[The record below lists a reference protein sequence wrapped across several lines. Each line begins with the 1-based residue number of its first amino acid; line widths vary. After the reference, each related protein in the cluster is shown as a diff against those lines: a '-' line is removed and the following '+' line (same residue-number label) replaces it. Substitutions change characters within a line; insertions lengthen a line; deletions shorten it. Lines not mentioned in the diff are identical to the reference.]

1 MIGSPSSSTQ
11 ATARHIGGAGMPP
24 MPRATEPMPV
34 SPLPAALRHA
44 SQRWLPAVLG
54 SGAAYNVAGSALPPP
69 TPTTAML
76 LRWWFAP
83 QRMRMRA
90 DNFDAVQRE
99 AIVHTILAHEV
110 LRSADAQALFRA
122 ACGVATPARTADDDR
137 DNNRGTYTLRLLPH
151 SGVRWVMQALL
162 LWQWAN
168 HAAAAPPDPRFS
180 AHPRLLTHDAAT
192 CARLRDALLG
202 PCIAGAA
209 PPAEPAID
217 EPADDDT
224 QCRGDRGRARDD
236 ARDLGRSSLLRH
248 AELFLPPGLRADCL
262 RWLHAAADAP
272 AALVNSDDAAPGLC
286 LHLGDGAQVQWQPA
300 RLAGGAGRSAPQLP
314 VLVDA
319 GLAAA
324 VTHGAA
330 KPLLLPALPGPR
342 RLPRRSSS
350 ARPVLPRALQA
361 ALARALDIF
370 MQLRDGLAPLQPTH
384 PPQGWVLCETPALAR
399 AAACWLRRRTQAEGL
414 RIALLTAPPPC
425 GAQPGVA
432 VVALLRTRPGPLPE
446 AWLTAALVPQWRDP
460 ACAALRAED
469 RERIAQGR
477 TPRSLLDVLWLVD
490 AADGLPRDAGPRPLP
505 TSGFDLAAD
514 AAQSALA
521 AGVALRWPPHVP
533 LPPAAGPLMR
543 VRPRDEAGLAIAA
556 PRWPGADHDRLT
568 PPMSS
573 PVPVAADAAGSSR
586 APGGGLPAA
595 AAWSPDRASCRLPS
609 RLLDRRHAAPTRRCA
624 YPWQG
629 WPADSRGLH
638 RGLIDAAEADP
649 AVEAY
654 LLLDGAMPALPGLD
668 ALLARCAGPAPDA
681 LVRTARSV
689 YVIALEET
697 RGQSDPAPQTPDRAP
712 PPPPRPAGALAAWC
726 AQVAALPA
734 SDRGDRM
741 WRPILLPAPMFWR
754 WKRRGT
760 PLSVLL
766 AALADGAA
774 LAAALAAP
782 ESSPGA

>member
-1 MIGSPSSSTQ
+1 MIGSSSSSTQ
-11 ATARHIGGAGMPP
+11 ATARHVGDAGMPP
-24 MPRATEPMPV
+24 MPRATEPTPA

-44 SQRWLPAVLG
+44 SQRWLPETLG
-54 SGAAYNVAGSALPPP
+54 GGVAHTAAGSALPPP

-99 AIVHTILAHEV
+99 AIVHAILAHEV
-110 LRSADAQALFRA
+110 LRAADAQALFRA
-122 ACGVATPARTADDDR
+122 ACGVAPAARTADDDR
-137 DNNRGTYTLRLLPH
+137 DGNGGAYALRLLPH

-168 HAAAAPPDPRFS
+168 HAAAATPDPRFS
-180 AHPRLLTHDAAT
+180 AHPRLLTRDAAT
-192 CARLRDALLG
+192 CARLREALLG
-202 PCIAGAA
+202 PCMAGAA
-209 PPAEPAID
+209 RPAEPAID
-217 EPADDDT
+217 DDT
-224 QCRGDRGRARDD
+224 RRSGNRGRARGD
-236 ARDLGRSSLLRH
+236 ARDLSRSSLLRH

-262 RWLHAAADAP
+262 HWLRAAADDP
-272 AALVNSDDAAPGLC
+272 SALIGIDDAAPGLC
-286 LHLGDGAQVQWQPA
+286 LHLGGGAQVQWQPT
-300 RLAGGAGRSAPQLP
+300 RLAGGAGRSATQLP
-314 VLVDA
+314 VLVDT

-324 VTHGAA
+324 VMQGAA
-330 KPLLLPALPGPR
+330 KLLLLPALPGPR
-342 RLPRRSSS
+342 RLPRRTSG

-361 ALARALDIF
+361 ALARALDTLTH
-370 MQLRDGLAPLQPTH
+370 LREGLAPLRPTH

-414 RIALLTAPPPC
+414 RIALLTAAPPC
-425 GAQPGVA
+425 DAQPGVA

-490 AADGLPRDAGPRPLP
+490 AADGLPCDAGPRPLP
-505 TSGFDLAAD
+505 TSGFDPAVD

-521 AGVALRWPPHVP
+521 AGAALRWPPHAP

-543 VRPRDEAGLAIAA
+543 VRPRDEAGLMIAP
-556 PRWPGADHDRLT
+556 PRWPGADHDRLA
-568 PPMSS
+568 PSISS

-595 AAWSPDRASCRLPS
+595 AAWSPDRASCRWPS

-654 LLLDGAMPALPGLD
+654 LLLDGAMPALPGLA
-668 ALLARCAGPAPDA
+668 ALLARSAGPAPDA

-689 YVIALEET
+689 YVIALEEA
-697 RGQSDPAPQTPDRAP
+697 RAQGDPSSPAPQTPDRAP
-712 PPPPRPAGALAAWC
+712 PPPPRPADALAAWC

-741 WRPILLPAPMFWR
+741 WRPILLPASMFWR

-782 ESSPGA
+782 ASSPGA